1 MGKRNYRT
9 VVAAI
14 LMGAV
19 LFSPLLRGMTFMQ
32 ARAEKASATLESVP
46 GMGEL
51 VGEFFQSGAI
61 GCMVTHIILRAD
73 VNQLLEFARVGNWVW
88 VGFGVE
94 TVRFIGGRL
103 WR

>member
-1 MGKRNYRT
+1 MGKRKYRT

-19 LFSPLLRGMTFMQ
+19 LFSPLLCGMTCMQ
-32 ARAEKASATLESVP
+32 ARAEKAIVTVEWVP

-61 GCMVTHIILRAD
+61 GCVLTDIILRAD
-73 VNQLLEFARVGNWVW
+73 VNQLLEFARPGNWVC
-88 VGFGVE
+88 VEVE

-103 WR
+103 WK